1 MLSYLPKSISK
12 IINKFNKS
20 SIWFKTLSIILLCL
34 ILSLIFKK
42 EVKEGFRQEK
52 KFVVKNNDEL
62 YDDFYSNLYDKLMLD
77 KRKNDYEIDE
87 IVNNTKCNNTSLLLD
102 VGSGDGRFLDY

>member
-12 IINKFNKS
+12 LINKFNKS

-52 KFVVKNNDEL
+52 KFVVL
-62 YDDFYSNLYDKLMLD
+62 SHYYGSLKLLT
-77 KRKNDYEIDE
+77 NYLPLIG
-87 IVNNTKCNNTSLLLD
+87 LLLPAPN
-102 VGSGDGRFLDY
+102 